1 MYIAKLIK
9 EVFFPMG
16 TVFTF
21 LKVLSYKQGYLKRTV
36 NITRIHS
43 TDLPTWNFL
52 YNMCL
57 LFDYFFYMLL
67 EKKSLGN
74 R

>member
-9 EVFFPMG
+9 EVFFQWVG

-21 LKVLSYKQGYLKRTV
+21 LKVLSYKQRYLKRTV

-52 YNMCL
+52 YNMYP
-57 LFDYFFYMLL
+57 LFDYFFICY
-67 EKKSLGN
+67 
-74 R
+74 